1 MQILF
6 VVVQARLIIVDELR
20 RLLVLVFAFR
30 SAEQSKEDRQ
40 ANDLK

>member
-6 VVVQARLIIVDELR
+6 VVIQARLIIVDELR
-20 RLLVLVFAFR
+20 RLLVLVFPVR
-30 SAEQSKEDRQ
+30 SAEQSKEDSQ